1 MDTYHFKNNIEM
13 AISAQQ
19 VKELRGITGS
29 GMMDCKKALSE
40 ANGDMEQAIDL
51 LRKKGQKISAK
62 RADRDASEGL
72 VFAYVSDDQTEG
84 IGFTLNCETDFVAKN
99 DDFSILGNK
108 FLDAAK
114 AEKPATADALKALT
128 VDGRTVEEHITE
140 MTGRIGEK
148 IEISQYAYL
157 KGEQVVA
164 YLHGG
169 SIGVLVSLVNANGE
183 ASEEAGKNIGMQIA
197 SMNPLAVDENGI
209 DTTVVEREKQ
219 VGLDK
224 AKEEG
229 KPANILERIAEGF
242 VKKFYQDN
250 TLLNQKYVKNDKET
264 VKQYLNGVNKGLTV
278 KEFARLS
285 IGR

>member
-1 MDTYHFKNNIEM
+1 M

>member
-1 MDTYHFKNNIEM
+1 LDTYHFKNNIEM